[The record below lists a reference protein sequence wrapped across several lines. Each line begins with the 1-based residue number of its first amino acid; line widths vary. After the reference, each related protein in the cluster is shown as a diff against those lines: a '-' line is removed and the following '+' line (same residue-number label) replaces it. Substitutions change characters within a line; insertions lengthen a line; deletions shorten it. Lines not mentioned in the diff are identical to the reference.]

1 MGEPMTAEARLRRL
15 RRDQRRVQR
24 DRMARDLAGPL
35 WRQVRGVVPAVFVL
49 AGPLSVRRLIA
60 PREAIIDALR
70 PHGIF
75 ALDTAMRLSVGGGCL
90 AGGDVHAYAPA
101 DAVEALAE
109 AGLVERAEEPDRVL
123 VRPWPGAPRL
133 FAVAAAQAPPHR
145 TLTDGTRVVTRA
157 HLVRELIG
165 AVGLR
170 FDLLAPLLELE
181 G

>member
-1 MGEPMTAEARLRRL
+1 MGEPLTAEARLRRL

-24 DRMARDLAGPL
+24 DRMARDLAAPL

-49 AGPLSVRRLIA
+49 AGPASVRRLLA
-60 PREAIIDALR
+60 PRETIIAALR

-75 ALDTAMRLSVGGGCL
+75 ALDTAMRLTVGAGCL
-90 AGGDVHAYAPA
+90 AGPDVHAYAAA

-109 AGLVERAEEPDRVL
+109 AGLIEPIEEPDRVL

-133 FAVAAAQAPPHR
+133 FAVAADPTPPHR
-145 TLTDGTRVVTRA
+145 TLPDGTRLVTRA
-157 HLVRELIG
+157 QLVRELIG

-170 FDLLAPLLELE
+170 FDLLAPLLDAN